1 MRTFLAAA
9 VLALFLAPAA
19 FAGNAG
25 GDQQQQQMA
34 PQTKVVVIQP
44 DGGGSSWVI
53 PVSVAAVGALGVL
66 GAAIV
71 TNRRKG

>member
-25 GDQQQQQMA
+25 GDQQQQMA

-44 DGGGSSWVI
+44 DGGGSNWVI